1 MYLMINKNAFTRTKS
16 SLIKMNIAVVVGFLV
31 VFSTFICIYFAK
43 ITFNSIDDKLEEELK
58 YLNKQLNNE
67 SLFYPIR
74 LKYPSNMVYVY
85 EGDRIRYFT
94 ENRYFLNLF
103 PEIKENKENEI
114 FTYTENGFTFR
125 ELYINVGQYKIQV
138 ITNIDSEINSLK
150 QLISIFLMGILIS
163 VMITY
168 FIALY
173 LTKKALVPIET
184 AWNNQAKFIQD
195 ASHELRTPITIIS
208 SKLESMLKSPHST
221 VSDEVETIAD
231 AMRETRRVKKMIN
244 DLLSLTKEEA
254 IINVNLENI
263 NIEDLLNEICNDY
276 IDIAEIQEKKF
287 SVESNLK
294 NKEVLTDKNKLRQL
308 ILIFVDNA
316 FKYTKKYDSISI
328 KVIENTN
335 NTISLFI
342 MDTGIG
348 IKKEDIP
355 YLFDRFFR
363 SENAR
368 SEDID
373 GSGIGLSIAKMIS
386 LNLKVKIKVTS
397 EQNQQTIFELIVP
410 YK

>member
-1 MYLMINKNAFTRTKS
+1 MINKNVFTKTKN

-31 VFSTFICIYFAK
+31 VFSACICGYFGK
-43 ITFNSIDDKLEEELK
+43 ITFNSIDEKLTEELE
-58 YLNKQLNNE
+58 YLNKQLNNQ

-85 EGDRIRYFT
+85 DEDRIRYYT
-94 ENRYFLNLF
+94 ENRYFESLF
-103 PEIKENKENEI
+103 PQIRENKENEI
-114 FTYTENGFTFR
+114 FTYTEDGFTFR
-125 ELYINVGQYKIQV
+125 ELYISIGQYKIQ
-138 ITNIDSEINSLK
+138 IIRNIDSEMSSLK
-150 QLISIFLMGILIS
+150 QLISIFIMAILIS
-163 VMITY
+163 VIITY
-168 FIALY
+168 FIAVY
-173 LTKKALVPIET
+173 LTKKALIPIET

-208 SKLESMLKSPHST
+208 SKLESMLKVPNST

-254 IINVNLENI
+254 ITKVNLENI
-263 NIEDLLNEICNDY
+263 NIEELLDEISHDY

-287 SVESNLK
+287 SVEYDLK
-294 NKEVLTDKNKLRQL
+294 NKIVSTDKNKLRQL

-342 MDTGIG
+342 IDTGIG
-348 IKKEDIP
+348 IKREDIP
-355 YLFDRFFR
+355 HLFDRFFR
-363 SENAR
+363 SENVR
-368 SEDID
+368 NEDID

-386 LNLKVKIKVTS
+386 LNLKVKIKVNS
-397 EQNQQTIFELIVP
+397 QVDDQTIFELIIP

>member
-1 MYLMINKNAFTRTKS
+1 MINKNVFTRTKS

-31 VFSTFICIYFAK
+31 VFSTFICTYFGK
-43 ITFNSIDDKLEEELK
+43 ITFNSIDDKLEEELQ
-58 YLNKQLNNE
+58 YLSKQLNNE

-74 LKYPSNMVYVY
+74 LKYPSSMVYVY

-94 ENRYFLNLF
+94 ENRYFLSLF
-103 PEIKENKENEI
+103 PEIREGKENEI

-138 ITNIDSEINSLK
+138 IRNIDSEISSLK

-173 LTKKALVPIET
+173 LTKKALIPIET

-208 SKLESMLKSPHST
+208 SKLESMLKSPDNT
-221 VSDEVETIAD
+221 VSDEVENIAD
-231 AMRETRRVKKMIN
+231 AMRETRRVKKMIS

-254 IINVNLENI
+254 ITKVNLENI
-263 NIEDLLNEICNDY
+263 NIEDLINEICNDY

-287 SVESNLK
+287 TVETDLK
-294 NKEVLTDKNKLRQL
+294 NKEVLTDRNKLRQL
-308 ILIFVDNA
+308 ILIFVENA

-328 KVIENTN
+328 KVRENTN
-335 NTISLFI
+335 NTISLFV
-342 MDTGIG
+342 MDSGIG

-355 YLFDRFFR
+355 HLFDRFFR
-363 SENAR
+363 SENVR
-368 SEDID
+368 NEDID